1 MLVHSLPMKSRKRLA
16 PEIFDIFTKLFGVLR
31 PVNKLRLYQGDLL
44 LPSML
49 DLLTALRVMFS

>member
-1 MLVHSLPMKSRKRLA
+1 MKSRKRLA